1 MISSILY
8 WQLCEKA
15 KFIKLYLLQN
25 ARAAREEVFAEL
37 ANIVFFAN
45 AFFDKMIQRES
56 GHDVEVVIK
65 EGNDVTRMLKQII
78 LAEIMLKNKANG
90 KLMTKKEKV
99 DFVLEWKKQSK
110 KMLEDGGMVPRKEMN
125 VFPSSTLVMHF
136 RIAIVFGDVNRQ
148 SQTSATH
155 LKNKTLKMRQQNSV
169 MLMENFFCDA
179 VHRPARLSL
188 LLPSAFLQ

>member
-1 MISSILY
+1 
-8 WQLCEKA
+8 
-15 KFIKLYLLQN
+15 LQN

-45 AFFDKMIQRES
+45 SFFDKMIERES

-65 EGNDVTRMLKQII
+65 EGNDVTRMLKQVI

-136 RIAIVFGDVNRQ
+136 RIAMVGHATSSNAMSIAPMHSRGHRNGRQMSAWFPIVDFVIDHNR
-148 SQTSATH
+148 
-155 LKNKTLKMRQQNSV
+155 N
-169 MLMENFFCDA
+169 
-179 VHRPARLSL
+179 
-188 LLPSAFLQ
+188 